1 MYQPD
6 YALQIPMGLNAAL
19 MKNPTAFEWFSGLS
33 APAQQAIIER
43 THSIRSKEE
52 MNAFVSQFGTEQSS
66 TLF

>member
-1 MYQPD
+1 MFEHDP
-6 YALQIPMGLNAAL
+6 ALQIPMGLGAAFR
-19 MKNPTAFEWFSGLS
+19 KYPTSYEWFNGLS

-52 MNAFVSQFGTEQSS
+52 MNAFVSQMAQNN

>member
-1 MYQPD
+1 MLEPD
-6 YALQIPMGLNAAL
+6 RALQIPMGLGAAFT
-19 MKNPTAFEWFSGLS
+19 KYPTAYEWFNGLS

-52 MNAFVSQFGTEQSS
+52 MNAFVSQMTQNN